1 MFELQPQDFGATFE
15 AFLESVHPD
24 DREFVEKAYVDSV
37 KNRTGYDLVH
47 RLLLKNGRIK
57 HVYEKCKTEYDEHG
71 NPVRSLGTVQDITE
85 RIRKKQGFSGIIGQ
99 DRRMRELFDT
109 ITELADVNMP
119 VLIQGES
126 GTGKELIAAAIHR
139 EGVRA
144 RKPFVPVN
152 CSALPEGLLESELF
166 GHVKGAFTGALRD
179 KKGRFE
185 LAHGGT
191 LFLDEVVDMPKFVQV
206 KLLRVLQEGTFERV
220 GDERTI
226 SVDVRIISASNRD
239 LLPEVKKGNFREDLY
254 YRLNV
259 VPIHLPPLRER
270 KNDIPLLVE
279 KFLEKSAQEGLRS
292 EGLSKEALAV
302 MIDYPWPGNVRE
314 LQSAIKFALVKS
326 RNQRIEPEHLP
337 LELIKN
343 ADIQVPR
350 NTSGKLSPENVR
362 SALSQTV
369 GNKSKAAKY
378 LGVGRATLYRFLSE
392 HPEIQ

>member
-1 MFELQPQDFGATFE
+1 
-15 AFLESVHPD
+15 
-24 DREFVEKAYVDSV
+24 
-37 KNRTGYDLVH
+37 
-47 RLLLKNGRIK
+47 
-57 HVYEKCKTEYDEHG
+57 
-71 NPVRSLGTVQDITE
+71 
-85 RIRKKQGFSGIIGQ
+85 
-99 DRRMRELFDT
+99 MREIFDT

-185 LAHGGT
+185 LADGGT
-191 LFLDEVVDMPKFVQV
+191 LFLDEIVDMPKFVQV

-220 GDERTI
+220 GDEKTI
-226 SVDVRIISASNRD
+226 SVDVRIISAANRD

-254 YRLNV
+254 YRIGV

-270 KNDIPLLVE
+270 KNDIPLLIE
-279 KFLEKSAQEGLRS
+279 KFLEKSAQEGLWS
-292 EGLSKEALAV
+292 KGISKEALAV

-326 RNQRIEPEHLP
+326 RNERIEPEHLP

-350 NTSGKLSPENVR
+350 NPSGKLSPENVR